1 MKTYTEAVKREGRI
15 ALSKGFSGDGTEPSY
30 VRVDMIAWIFSK
42 SSETVRKDIIKHR
55 DSRET
60 YRKVAGKDRGY

>member
-1 MKTYTEAVKREGRI
+1 MKTYLEVVKREGKI

-30 VRVDMIAWIFSK
+30 KRIDMIAWIFGK
-42 SSETVRKDIIKHR
+42 GSETVRRDIIKHR

-60 YRKVAGKDRGY
+60 YREVAGKDRGY